1 MDTINVKEIIGGTQ
15 SEDSVVAKNLCNVRL
30 EKRIAQF
37 KVGKGNDGK
46 LILGIFPKD
55 GNNLVVECE
64 NLEEL
69 KQIANKVILNANKK
83 IVEGKQVSIET
94 SLEGKENK
102 RVRISG
108 MGIPFDAE
116 YQMKI
121 QKYNEEIY
129 ELYNSEAKD
138 DNEEIERIIKE
149 SDINNKIIEA
159 EKKGEESAIVVDA
172 KQITICGE
180 NLEKTRDVAD
190 YLVDKS
196 NISTN
201 PDKKVIDF
209 NKNNYDSYTQDI
221 LLQHI
226 YNKRIKLTKE
236 QASGIRNFKFYS
248 R

>member
-37 KVGKGNDGK
+37 KVGKGNEGK

-116 YQMKI
+116 YQMEI
-121 QKYNEEIY
+121 QKYDEEIY

-138 DNEEIERIIKE
+138 DNEEIERISKE
-149 SDINNKIIEA
+149 SDIVSNRVSVHYTSKRRLVGDTDTGRALKERIGELRQLLDAYRKGIIK
-159 EKKGEESAIVVDA
+159 EKK
-172 KQITICGE
+172 
-180 NLEKTRDVAD
+180 
-190 YLVDKS
+190 
-196 NISTN
+196 
-201 PDKKVIDF
+201 
-209 NKNNYDSYTQDI
+209 
-221 LLQHI
+221 
-226 YNKRIKLTKE
+226 
-236 QASGIRNFKFYS
+236 
-248 R
+248 

>member
-1 MDTINVKEIIGGTQ
+1 MDTINVEEIIGGTQ
-15 SEDSVVAKNLCNVRL
+15 SEEDVLAWNLRKSSGKGIV
-30 EKRIAQF
+30 QF

-83 IVEGKQVSIET
+83 IVDGKQVSIET
-94 SLEGKENK
+94 SLEDKENK
-102 RVRISG
+102 RVRIDG
-108 MGIPFDAE
+108 MGVPFDAE
-116 YQMKI
+116 YQKKLD
-121 QKYNEEIY
+121 KYKEERD
-129 ELYNSEAKD
+129 ELENSEV
-138 DNEEIERIIKE
+138 EELERFSKRI
-149 SDINNKIIEA
+149 DINMMESEA
-159 EKKGEESAIVVDA
+159 EERGEKSAIVVDA
-172 KQITICGE
+172 EQITICGE

-196 NISTN
+196 NISIN
-201 PDKKVIDF
+201 PDKQVIDF

-221 LLQHI
+221 LLRHI
-226 YNKRIKLTKE
+226 YDKEIKLTKE
-236 QASGIRNFKFYS
+236 QASGIRNFKFGS

>member
-1 MDTINVKEIIGGTQ
+1 
-15 SEDSVVAKNLCNVRL
+15 
-30 EKRIAQF
+30 
-37 KVGKGNDGK
+37 
-46 LILGIFPKD
+46 
-55 GNNLVVECE
+55 
-64 NLEEL
+64 
-69 KQIANKVILNANKK
+69 
-83 IVEGKQVSIET
+83 
-94 SLEGKENK
+94 
-102 RVRISG
+102 
-108 MGIPFDAE
+108 
-116 YQMKI
+116 MKI